1 MAPTGQQYEIRAGG
15 AHAVVTEVGAGLRA
29 FVVDGTHHVE
39 TYDEDASPP
48 MGAGCVL
55 LPWPNRTAGAQF
67 SWHGE
72 THRLDVTEQARGHAI
87 HGLVRRRPWQL
98 AALDEGS
105 ITLAVDVPGGTDP
118 EAHGWPQPLHVET
131 TYGVT
136 GGDGPGLTV
145 SHSVTNTGD
154 GDVPA
159 GIGTHPYLRA
169 GDHPSGDCTLSVAT
183 ATVLDVDD
191 ALIPTGPA
199 REVTPEESLRG
210 GRRVADLDLD
220 TCFGVSGG
228 VAGVLAELRAPDGV
242 GTRLWGDR
250 NVAWAQAFTPE
261 SPFGRPGKAV
271 AVEPMT
277 CPPDALNSGTD
288 LVVLQPGAT
297 WTVRWGL
304 EALR

>member
-1 MAPTGQQYEIRAGG
+1 MAPTGQQYEIRSGDAR
-15 AHAVVTEVGAGLRA
+15 AVVTEVGAGLRA
-29 FVVDGTHHVE
+29 FTVDGTDHVE
-39 TYDEDASPP
+39 TFAEDAAPP

-55 LPWPNRTAGAQF
+55 VPWPNRTSGAQF
-67 SWHGE
+67 TWRGE
-72 THRLDVTEQARGHAI
+72 THRLEVTEPARGHAI
-87 HGLVRRRPWQL
+87 HGLVRRRPWSVVRHED
-98 AALDEGS
+98 AA
-105 ITLAVDVPGGTDP
+105 ITLAVDVAGGDDP
-118 EAHGWPQPLHVET
+118 DAHGWPQPLHVET
-131 TYGVT
+131 AYAVD
-136 GGDGPGLTV
+136 GDAGSLTV

-154 GDVPA
+154 ADVPA
-159 GIGTHPYLRA
+159 GVGTHPYLRA
-169 GDHPSGDCTLSVAT
+169 GDHSSEDCILTVAT

-191 ALIPTGPA
+191 ALVPTGPA
-199 REVTPEESLRG
+199 REITPDESLRR
-210 GRRVADLDLD
+210 GRRVADLELD
-220 TCFGVSGG
+220 TCFGAVGG

-250 NVAWAQAFTPE
+250 NIAWVQAFTPQ

-277 CPPDALNSGTD
+277 CPPDALNSGVD

>member
-1 MAPTGQQYEIRAGG
+1 MAPTGQQYEIRSGDAR
-15 AHAVVTEVGAGLRA
+15 AVVTGVGAGLRA
-29 FVVDGTHHVE
+29 FVVRGTHHVE
-39 TYDEDASPP
+39 TYDEDAAPP

-55 LPWPNRTAGAQF
+55 LPWPNRTAGARF
-67 SWHGE
+67 TWRGE
-72 THRLDVTEQARGHAI
+72 THDLEVTEAARGHAI
-87 HGLVRRRPWQL
+87 HGLVRHRAWSVVVHDE
-98 AALDEGS
+98 AA
-105 ITLAVDVPGGTDP
+105 ITLAVDVPGGADP

-131 TYGVT
+131 TYGVD
-136 GGDGPGLTV
+136 GDRGALTV

-169 GDHPSGDCTLSVAT
+169 GDHPSDDCTLLVAT

-191 ALIPTGPA
+191 ALVPTGPA
-199 REVTPEESLRG
+199 REVTPDESLRG
-210 GRRVADLDLD
+210 GRRVAELDLD
-220 TCFGVSGG
+220 TCFGASGG
-228 VAGVLAELRAPDGV
+228 VAGVLAELRAPDGT

-250 NVAWAQAFTPE
+250 NVTWVQAFTPA

-304 EALR
+304 EALP

>member
-1 MAPTGQQYEIRAGG
+1 MAPTGQQYEIRSGD

-29 FVVDGTHHVE
+29 FVVRDTHHVE

-55 LPWPNRTAGAQF
+55 LPWPNRTAGARF
-67 SWHGE
+67 TWRGE
-72 THRLDVTEQARGHAI
+72 PHELEVTEPARGHAI
-87 HGLVRRRPWQL
+87 HGLVRHRSWHVT
-98 AALDEGS
+98 AHDDAT
-105 ITLAVDVPGGTDP
+105 ITLAVDVPGGADP

-131 TYGVT
+131 TYGVD
-136 GGDGPGLTV
+136 GDRGALTV
-145 SHSVTNTGD
+145 AHSVTNTGD

-169 GDHPSGDCTLSVAT
+169 GDHPSDDCTLSVAT

-191 ALIPTGPA
+191 ALVPTGPA
-199 REVTPEESLRG
+199 REVTAAESLRG
-210 GRRVADLDLD
+210 GRLVAELDLD
-220 TCFGVSGG
+220 TCFGASGG
-228 VAGVLAELRAPDGV
+228 VAGVLAELRAPDGT

-250 NVAWAQAFTPE
+250 NVTWVQAFTPD
-261 SPFGRPGKAV
+261 SPFGRPGRAV

-288 LVVLQPGAT
+288 LVVLAPGAT

-304 EALR
+304 EALP